1 MIRIRGL
8 RKQYGERAVLAGI
21 DAEAPEGALV
31 SLVGASGSG
40 KSTLLRCFNA
50 LERFDAGTLEVAGF
64 TLEGGRVPPPR
75 ELLRL
80 RAAVGMVFQE
90 LHLFPHLSVLDN
102 VTLAPRVV
110 HKKARGESERHARE
124 LIELVGLGER
134 AAARPG
140 ELSGGQKQR
149 VAIARAVAQ
158 GARVLL
164 LDEPTSALDSALRDD
179 MRVLLQRAARGE
191 LTPDGRRL
199 TLVVVTH
206 DRAFAEALGGI
217 DWRLEDGRITRGQ
230 PSVRASPTE
239 MPSGRR

>member
-8 RKQYGERAVLAGI
+8 RKNYGERSVLAGI
-21 DAEAPEGALV
+21 DAEAPEGAIV

-64 TLEGGRVPPPR
+64 RLEGGRAPAPS

-110 HKKARGESERHARE
+110 HKRPRTESERHARE
-124 LIELVGLGER
+124 LIALVGLAER
-134 AAARPG
+134 AGARPR

-164 LDEPTSALDSALRDD
+164 LDEPTSALDASLRDD

-191 LTPDGRRL
+191 LTPDGRPL

-206 DRAFAEALGGI
+206 DRAFAAKLGGVE
-217 DWRLEDGRITRGQ
+217 WRLEGGRLWVNG
-230 PSVRASPTE
+230 SDHGATE
-239 MPSGRR
+239 

>member
-8 RKQYGERAVLAGI
+8 RKNFGERSVLAGI
-21 DAEAPEGALV
+21 DAEAPEGAIV

-64 TLEGGRVPPPR
+64 RLEGGRAPAPS

-110 HKKARGESERHARE
+110 HKRPRAASERHARE

-134 AAARPG
+134 AGARPR

-149 VAIARAVAQ
+149 VAIARALIAKP
-158 GARVLL
+158 RLVLA
-164 LDEPTSALDSALRDD
+164 DEPTGALDSATSLQLMELLRSVNQEGIT
-179 MRVLLQRAARGE
+179 MVI
-191 LTPDGRRL
+191 
-199 TLVVVTH
+199 VTH
-206 DRAFAEALGGI
+206 EPDIAERTDRVIVL
-217 DWRLEDGRITRGQ
+217 RDGRIQRG
-230 PSVRASPTE
+230 AA
-239 MPSGRR
+239 

>member
-8 RKQYGERAVLAGI
+8 RKSYGERPVLAGI
-21 DAEAPEGALV
+21 DAEAPEGAIV

-64 TLEGGRVPPPR
+64 RLEGGRVPAPDA
-75 ELLRL
+75 LLRL

-110 HKKARGESERHARE
+110 HGKPRAESERHARE

-134 AAARPG
+134 ASARPR

-164 LDEPTSALDSALRDD
+164 MDEPTSALDASLRDD
-179 MRVLLQRAARGE
+179 MRALLQRASRGE
-191 LTPDGRRL
+191 LTPDARPL

-206 DRAFAEALGGI
+206 DRAFADALGGAI
-217 DWRLEDGRITRGQ
+217 WSLEHGRLAVSR
-230 PSVRASPTE
+230 V
-239 MPSGRR
+239 

>member
-8 RKQYGERAVLAGI
+8 RKSFGERAVLAGV
-21 DAEAPEGALV
+21 DAEAPEGSII

-40 KSTLLRCFNA
+40 KSTLLRCFNG

-64 TLEGGRVPPPR
+64 RIEGGRPPASS

-90 LHLFPHLSVLDN
+90 LHLFPHLSVLEN

-110 HKKARGESERHARE
+110 HKTPRAEAERHART
-124 LIELVGLGER
+124 LLELVGLGER
-134 AAARPG
+134 GAARPV

-158 GARVLL
+158 GASVLL
-164 LDEPTSALDSALRDD
+164 MDEPTSALDAALRDD
-179 MRVLLQRAARGE
+179 MRELLQRAARGE
-191 LTPDGRRL
+191 VTPGARAL

-206 DRAFAEALGGI
+206 DRAFAEGLGGVI
-217 DWRLEDGRITRGQ
+217 WTLADGRV
-230 PSVRASPTE
+230 SVSAT
-239 MPSGRR
+239 

>member
-1 MIRIRGL
+1 MIRIRDL
-8 RKQYGERAVLAGI
+8 HKNYGGRAVLAGL
-21 DAEAPEGALV
+21 DAEAQEGTIV
-31 SLVGASGSG
+31 TLVGPSGSG
-40 KSTLLRCFNA
+40 KSTLLRCFNG
-50 LERFDAGTLEVAGF
+50 LERFDRGTLEVAGF
-64 TLEGGRVPPPR
+64 RLEGGRPPSPS

-110 HKKARGESERHARE
+110 HRTPRAQAERHARE
-124 LIELVGLGER
+124 LLELVGLGER
-134 AAARPG
+134 AASRPA

-164 LDEPTSALDSALRDD
+164 LDEPTSALDAALRED
-179 MRVLLQRAARGE
+179 MRELLQRAARGE
-191 LTPDGRRL
+191 VTPGARPL

-206 DRAFAEALGGI
+206 DRSLAASLGGVT
-217 DWRLEDGRITRGQ
+217 WTLEGGRV
-230 PSVRASPTE
+230 SVSSR
-239 MPSGRR
+239 

>member
-8 RKQYGERAVLAGI
+8 RKQYGERPVLLGI
-21 DAEAPEGALV
+21 DAEAPEGAIV

-50 LERFDAGTLEVAGF
+50 LEAFDTGTLEVAGF
-64 TLEGGRVPPPR
+64 MLEGGRTPSPS
-75 ELLRL
+75 ELMRL

-90 LHLFPHLSVLDN
+90 LHLFPHLSLLDN

-110 HKKARGESERHARE
+110 HKRSRAESERHARE

-134 AAARPG
+134 AGARPR

-164 LDEPTSALDSALRDD
+164 LDEPTSALDASLRDD
-179 MRVLLQRAARGE
+179 MRVLLQRASRGE
-191 LTPDGRRL
+191 LTPDGRPL

-206 DRAFAEALGGI
+206 DRAFAQGLGGVI
-217 DWRLEDGRITRGQ
+217 WTLEHGRITASERH
-230 PSVRASPTE
+230 PARADE
-239 MPSGRR
+239 QSGRG